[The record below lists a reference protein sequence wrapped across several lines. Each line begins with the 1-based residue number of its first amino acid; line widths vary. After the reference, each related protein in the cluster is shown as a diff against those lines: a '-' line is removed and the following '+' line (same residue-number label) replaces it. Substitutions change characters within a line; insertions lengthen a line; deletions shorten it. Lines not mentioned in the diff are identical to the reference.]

1 MAAMQVGVQFF
12 PDVRPEDKSPAA
24 YYRDCL
30 EIVERAEPLGYTH
43 VRIVEHYF
51 HYYGGYSPNPFVF
64 LAAAAQRT
72 KTARLVTGA
81 CIPAF
86 NNPLKLAAEIA
97 ELDGISN
104 GRVDVGFARAFLPH
118 EFRTFGISPDESV
131 ARYREGIEQVDLLLR
146 EEHATHR
153 GQFHAFENVTSLP
166 RPTQLPRP
174 KFYVAATFTR
184 ETFEYAGRMGYAI
197 MAIPMASDKLR
208 ETLDVYRAAYR
219 AAGHPGNGEVMLAL
233 HMFVDEDGER
243 ARRIARPQLDA
254 YFASLLE
261 AANDWTTGTSSS
273 DYKDYDKKYE
283 RLSQQT
289 MESLIA
295 SGSALIGTPAEALAS
310 LTALNERIGGFE
322 CASLQVNFHCCRRP
336 RRYGRSSCSGG
347 KCSRTLVNSAWARRF
362 SGPRHSDGRTRRD
375 PFRTY
380 RARGSI
386 RLRLHARLGHA
397 PWLSL
402 RLPRSGPGKQRP

>member
-1 MAAMQVGVQFF
+1 MECGVQFF
-12 PDVRPEDKSPAA
+12 PDVRPEDKSPAD
-24 YYRDCL
+24 YYRHCL
-30 EIVERAEPLGYTH
+30 EITERAEPLGYTH
-43 VRIVEHYF
+43 IRIVEHYF
-51 HYYGGYSPNPFVF
+51 HYYGGYSPNPLLF

-97 ELDGISN
+97 ELDAISD
-104 GRVDVGFARAFLPH
+104 GRLDVGFARAFLPH

-131 ARYREGIEQVDLLLR
+131 ARYREGIEQIDLLLR
-146 EEHATHR
+146 EANATHR

-166 RPTQLPRP
+166 RPTQRPRP

-184 ETFEYAGRMGYAI
+184 ETFEYAGRMGYSI
-197 MAIPMASDKLR
+197 MAIPMAAEKLR
-208 ETLDVYRAAYR
+208 ETLVAYRAAWR
-219 AAGHPGNGEVMLAL
+219 AAGHPGDGEVMLAL

-243 ARRIARPQLDA
+243 ARRIARPQIDA
-254 YFASLLE
+254 YFRSLLQ

-289 MESLIA
+289 MESLIE

-310 LTALNERIGGFE
+310 LTALNERVGGFE
-322 CASLQVNFHCCRRP
+322 HASLQVNFHLLPQDEALRSLELF
-336 RRYGRSSCSGG
+336 GREVIPKLGS
-347 KCSRTLVNSAWARRF
+347 LSAA
-362 SGPRHSDGRTRRD
+362 
-375 PFRTY
+375 
-380 RARGSI
+380 ALAGS
-386 RLRLHARLGHA
+386 
-397 PWLSL
+397 PTS
-402 RLPRSGPGKQRP
+402 